1 MAKGGLGKGLGALI
15 STGEAAEERL
25 IEIPISDIVPNPN
38 QPRKHFNQ
46 QALEELVASIKE
58 FGLIQP
64 VVVRSKGTK
73 YEIVAGER
81 RLKAAEMTGL
91 KTIPAIVR
99 QSTDTE
105 SLEVAL
111 IENLQRENLNA
122 IEEAQ
127 AYKQLVEEFKLTQTE
142 LADKVSKSRVAIA
155 NSIRLLALP
164 ESIKQLIIDGGISS
178 GHARSLLS
186 LPGEEQ
192 QIKLAERILIE
203 GLTVR
208 QTENIV
214 RLWQMVGAPKPK
226 KRALQPKAFKKLARA
241 MTRALGAKV
250 RIKMTPK
257 KGKVEIDFRTVED
270 LGRVYERLTEKPLP
284 PDVYAEEVDFEENTP

>member
-25 IEIPISDIVPNPN
+25 IEIPISDTVPNPN

-46 QALEELVASIKE
+46 QTLEELVSSIKE

-73 YEIVAGER
+73 YEVVAGER
-81 RLKAAEMTGL
+81 RLKAAEMAGL
-91 KTIPAIVR
+91 KTIPAIIR

-105 SLEVAL
+105 SLEMAL

-127 AYKQLVEEFKLTQTE
+127 AYKQLVDEFKLTQAE
-142 LADKVSKSRVAIA
+142 LAGKVSKSRVAIA

-186 LPGEEQ
+186 LPEEEQ

-214 RLWQMVGAPKPK
+214 RLWQMVGAPKAK
-226 KRALQPKAFKKLARA
+226 KRTLQPKAFKKLARA

-257 KGKVEIDFRTVED
+257 KGKVEIDFKSVED
-270 LGRVYERLTEKPLP
+270 LGRVFEKVTEKPLP
-284 PDVYAEEVDFEENTP
+284 PDVYTEEVDFDKDVS

>member
-15 STGEAAEERL
+15 PAGEMEEERL
-25 IEIPISDIVPNPN
+25 IEVPVSDIVPNPN

-46 QALEELVASIKE
+46 QALDEMVASIKE

-64 VVVRSKGTK
+64 IVVRSKGTK

-81 RLKAAEMTGL
+81 RLKAAEMAGL
-91 KTIPAIVR
+91 KTIPAVIR

-105 SLEVAL
+105 SLEMAL

-127 AYKQLVEEFKLTQTE
+127 AYKQLIEEFKLTQTE
-142 LADKVSKSRVAIA
+142 LAEKVGKSRVAIA
-155 NSIRLLALP
+155 NSIRLLGLP

-178 GHARSLLS
+178 GHARALLS
-186 LPGEEQ
+186 LADEEQ

-214 RLWQMVGAPKPK
+214 RLWQMVGVTKPK
-226 KRALQPKAFKKLARA
+226 KRLLQPKAFKKLARA
-241 MTRALGAKV
+241 MTKALGAKV
-250 RIKMTPK
+250 RVKMTPK
-257 KGKVEIDFRTVED
+257 KGKIEIDFKSVED
-270 LGRVYERLTEKPLP
+270 LSRVYEKVVAKPLP
-284 PDVYAEEVDFEENTP
+284 SDVWAEEAYIEEIST

>member
-25 IEIPISDIVPNPN
+25 IEVPLHDIVVNPN
-38 QPRKHFNQ
+38 QPRKQFNQ
-46 QALEELVASIKE
+46 QALEELVSSLKE

-64 VVVRSKGTK
+64 VVVRQKGTR

-81 RLKAAEMTGL
+81 RLKAAEMAGL

-99 QSTDTE
+99 QSTDSE
-105 SLEVAL
+105 SLEMAL
-111 IENLQRENLNA
+111 IENIQRENLNA

-127 AYKQLVEEFKLTQTE
+127 AYKQLVEEFKLTQVE
-142 LADKVSKSRVAIA
+142 LAGKVCKNRVTIA

-178 GHARSLLS
+178 GHARALLS

-203 GLTVR
+203 GMTVR

-214 RLWQMVGAPKPK
+214 RLWQIVGAPRPK
-226 KRALQPKAFKKLARA
+226 KRILQPKAFKKLARA
-241 MTRALGAKV
+241 MAKALGAKV

-257 KGKVEIDFRTVED
+257 KGKIEIDFKTVED
-270 LGRVYERLTEKPLP
+270 LGRVYEKVTTKPLP
-284 PDVYAEEVDFEENTP
+284 SEVYSEEVDFDEIVT